1 MGADLISETL
11 GRLDALVPQPQAD
24 AQATL
29 APMLKREDGLIDWS
43 LDSYA
48 LNRRVR
54 GLQPWPNAFTS
65 FKSHRLIIWKAA
77 PEWIEQLKFPPGQII
92 EARGD
97 RLLVAC
103 GEGTAL
109 RIAELQIEGGRRL
122 SVRDFLNGTHLAV
135 GQPLGLD

>member
-1 MGADLISETL
+1 
-11 GRLDALVPQPQAD
+11 
-24 AQATL
+24 
-29 APMLKREDGLIDWS
+29 MLRREDGLINWS

-48 LNRRVR
+48 VDRRVR

-77 PEWIEQLKFPPGQII
+77 PEWIEQLPFKPGQII

-103 GEGTAL
+103 GQRTAL
-109 RIAELQIEGGRRL
+109 RVAELQAEGGRRL
-122 SVRDFLNGTHLAV
+122 SARDFLNGTHIQIGEL
-135 GQPLGLD
+135 LDS